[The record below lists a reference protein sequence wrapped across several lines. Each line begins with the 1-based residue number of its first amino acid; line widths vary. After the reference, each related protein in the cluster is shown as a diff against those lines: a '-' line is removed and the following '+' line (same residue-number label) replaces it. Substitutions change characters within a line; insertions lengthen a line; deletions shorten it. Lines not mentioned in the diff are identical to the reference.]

1 MAGLKHVGSE
11 SQGDITGK
19 SKTFHVLASHSGVLG
34 IGDLVVLTGTSFT
47 DGYAEVDIGTAN
59 IGNTGVVTGVRPSF
73 AGEALSYTHLPASTG
88 GYLTV
93 NTDAFALYAV
103 DVANGPFTAVDVAN
117 GPFVAADV
125 GLNCPAV
132 VTAGTVSGSIFVSNM
147 KANFTGRATTATLPL
162 TVVRLLVG
170 SDGVLGSRA
179 MVRVNETNSK
189 LGATGI

>member
-1 MAGLKHVGSE
+1 MAGLKFVGSD

-34 IGDLVVLTGTSFT
+34 PGDLVVLTGTSFT

-59 IGNTGVVTGVRPSF
+59 IGNTGVVTGVRPTYT
-73 AGEALSYTHLPASTG
+73 GEALSYTHLPASTA

-93 NTDAFALYAV
+93 NTDPFALYEV
-103 DVANGPFTAVDVAN
+103 DVANGPFTAVDV
-117 GPFVAADV
+117 

-132 VTAGTVSGSIFVSNM
+132 VTVGTVTGSIFVSNM

-179 MVRVNETNSK
+179 LVRVNETNSK

>member
-1 MAGLKHVGSE
+1 MAGFNFVGTE

-103 DVANGPFTAVDVAN
+103 DVANGPFTAVDV
-117 GPFVAADV
+117 

-132 VTAGTVSGSIFVSNM
+132 VTAGTVTGSIFVSNM

-162 TVVRLLVG
+162 TIVRLLVG

-179 MVRVNETNSK
+179 IVRVNETNSK